1 MIPKLNIIGCG
12 RLGKTVGFLLN
23 KAGAV
28 RVQDILNTTTE
39 SAQQAVSFIG
49 KGTPCSSIEN
59 LRPADIYLIA
69 ATDQQIP
76 SVCKKLMDK
85 HKLRP
90 GNIVFHC
97 SGSLSADVLK
107 SAAAQGCYTASLHF
121 IKSFPRPE
129 LGIKSFKGTFCAFE
143 GDPRAFDTLA
153 YLVEKIGGVIFTI
166 GSEEKMLYHA
176 AGIFAS
182 VYVTALSYIAVESY
196 KKTGVSET
204 MAKQIVNRIMSD
216 TLANIHALGSH
227 QKAIVGPIERGD
239 IETTLKHIATLKR
252 YPLLL
257 NLYKILG
264 QCALLL
270 SEPTPKLKK
279 DFSKML
285 EFKK

>member
-1 MIPKLNIIGCG
+1 MVPKLNIIGCG
-12 RLGKTVGFLLN
+12 RLGKTVAFLLN
-23 KAGAV
+23 KAGVV
-28 RVQDILNTTTE
+28 RIQDILNNAYE

-49 KGTPCSSIEN
+49 KGTACKSYDE
-59 LRPADIYLIA
+59 LRPADVYLIA

-76 SVCKKLMDK
+76 TICNKLIDK
-85 HKLRP
+85 QRLQA

-107 SAAAQGCYTASLHF
+107 KAAAIGCYTASLHF
-121 IKSFPRPE
+121 IKSFPSPE
-129 LGIKSFKGTFCAFE
+129 LGIKSFKGTYCAFE
-143 GDPRAFDTLA
+143 GDPKAFDMLA
-153 YLVEKIGGVIFTI
+153 HLVEKIGGIIFTI
-166 GSEEKMLYHA
+166 SSDEKMLYHA

-182 VYVTALSYIAVESY
+182 VYVTALSYVAVESY
-196 KKTGVSET
+196 KKSGVSDK
-204 MAKQIVNRIMSD
+204 MARQIVNKIMSD

-239 IETTLKHIATLKR
+239 IQTTLKHIATLKR

-264 QCALLL
+264 QCALQL
-270 SEPTPKLKK
+270 SEPTKLKK

-285 EFKK
+285 EYRK